1 MQDGSIGGEEASAW
15 LREHFADDPA
25 PEISISFAWDASAAP
40 DRGAYERLLEI
51 LFTPRPGDLAA

>member
-1 MQDGSIGGEEASAW
+1 MQDGSIRGEEASAW
-15 LREHFADDPA
+15 LKARKLSAEELD
-25 PEISISFAWDASAAP
+25 ISFAWDSEARP